1 MAEIIK
7 KINRKTN
14 KRVFKLFYTN
24 IYLTGGCVSFNIRVE
39 NIVASAALGV
49 VVPLEKIVSKL
60 EGMEY
65 EPEQFPGLVYRVDKP
80 KAAALIFGSG
90 KIVCTGARSLTDVEE
105 VFKKVVKIVEKTGTK
120 VPRGFKV
127 QVENI
132 VASAKLDATLSLDKI
147 AFNLE
152 NSEYEPEQFPGLVYR
167 MVDPKVAFLLF
178 GSGKIVCTGGRT
190 IADVNRAVEKVY
202 KKLKSIKALTKQKS

>member
-1 MAEIIK
+1 MKKLHLERGYIMAMTATKE
-7 KINRKTN
+7 
-14 KRVFKLFYTN
+14 
-24 IYLTGGCVSFNIRVE
+24 FNIRIE
-39 NIVASAALGV
+39 NIVASASFGV
-49 VVPLEKIVSKL
+49 LIPLDKIVSKL

-65 EPEQFPGLVYRVDKP
+65 EPEQFPGLVYRMKKP

-90 KIVCTGARSLTDVEE
+90 KIVCTGARSLTDVKT
-105 VFKKVVKIVEKTGTK
+105 VFKKVVEVVERSGVK
-120 VPRGFKV
+120 VPKDFKT

-132 VASAKLDATLSLDKI
+132 VASAKLDANLNLDTI

-167 MVDPKVAFLLF
+167 MKEPKVAFLLF

-190 IADVNRAVEKVY
+190 VKDVGIAITKVS
-202 KKLKSIKALTKQKS
+202 KKLKSIGAMKKVKPPVES

>member
-1 MAEIIK
+1 MAMTAAKE
-7 KINRKTN
+7 
-14 KRVFKLFYTN
+14 F
-24 IYLTGGCVSFNIRVE
+24 GIRIE
-39 NIVASAALGV
+39 NIVASASFGV
-49 VVPLEKIVSKL
+49 QIPLDKIVSKL

-65 EPEQFPGLVYRVDKP
+65 EPEQFPGLVYRMKKP

-90 KIVCTGARSLTDVEE
+90 KIVCTGARSLTDVNT
-105 VFKKVVKIVEKTGTK
+105 VFKKVVEVVERSGVK
-120 VPRGFKV
+120 VPKDFKT

-132 VASAKLDATLSLDKI
+132 VASAKLDANLNLDTI

-167 MVDPKVAFLLF
+167 MKEPKVAFLLF

-190 IADVNRAVEKVY
+190 IKDVGIAITKVS
-202 KKLKSIKALTKQKS
+202 KKLKSIGAMKKAKPVPE